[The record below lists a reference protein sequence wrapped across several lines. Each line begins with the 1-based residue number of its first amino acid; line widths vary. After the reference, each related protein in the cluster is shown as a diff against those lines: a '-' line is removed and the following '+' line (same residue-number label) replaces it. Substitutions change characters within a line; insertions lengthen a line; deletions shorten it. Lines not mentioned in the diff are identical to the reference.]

1 MEINITLDV
10 QGATV
15 EEVRWLA
22 GLLAAQRTAP
32 APITVEVEKAAP
44 AAPADEDKP
53 KKAAKKPAK
62 KTARKADPAPE
73 PEPTPEPTAPAD
85 EDKPK
90 KAAKKPAKK
99 TARKAD
105 PAPEPE
111 PTPEPTAPA
120 EDETGGATVEDETV
134 TPEADLLAVAVAR
147 ATELIGAGE
156 QDAIKTSL
164 ETAGARRVGL
174 LKGDQIQAFLD
185 ALPEA

>member
-15 EEVRWLA
+15 EEVQWLA

-32 APITVEVEKAAP
+32 APITVEVEKAALT
-44 AAPADEDKP
+44 APADEEKPAP
-53 KKAAKKPAK
+53 KKAAAKKPAK
-62 KTARKADPAPE
+62 KTAKKSDPE
-73 PEPTPEPTAPAD
+73 PEPTPEP
-85 EDKPK
+85 
-90 KAAKKPAKK
+90 
-99 TARKAD
+99 
-105 PAPEPE
+105 
-111 PTPEPTAPA
+111 APA

-156 QDAIKTSL
+156 QDAIKTAL
-164 ETAGARRVGL
+164 EVAGARRVGL

>member
-15 EEVRWLA
+15 EEVQWLA
-22 GLLAAQRTAP
+22 GLLAAQRTTP
-32 APITVEVEKAAP
+32 APITVDVDKAAP
-44 AAPADEDKP
+44 AAPVEAEDKP
-53 KKAAKKPAK
+53 KKPAAEKAAK
-62 KTARKADPAPE
+62 KTAKKTAKKADPAPE
-73 PEPTPEPTAPAD
+73 PEPTPEPA
-85 EDKPK
+85 
-90 KAAKKPAKK
+90 
-99 TARKAD
+99 
-105 PAPEPE
+105 
-111 PTPEPTAPA
+111 APA

-156 QDAIKTSL
+156 QDAIKTAL
-164 ETAGARRVGL
+164 EVAGARRVGL

>member
-15 EEVRWLA
+15 EEVQWLA

-44 AAPADEDKP
+44 TAPVDEEKPAP
-53 KKAAKKPAK
+53 KKAAKKPAAK
-62 KTARKADPAPE
+62 KTTAKKADPAPE
-73 PEPTPEPTAPAD
+73 PEPTPEP
-85 EDKPK
+85 
-90 KAAKKPAKK
+90 
-99 TARKAD
+99 
-105 PAPEPE
+105 
-111 PTPEPTAPA
+111 APA

-156 QDAIKTSL
+156 QDAIKTAL
-164 ETAGARRVGL
+164 EVAGARRVGL
-174 LKGDQIQAFLD
+174 LKGDQIQTFLD

>member
-15 EEVRWLA
+15 EEVQWLA

-44 AAPADEDKP
+44 TAPADEEKPAP
-53 KKAAKKPAK
+53 KKAAAKKPAK
-62 KTARKADPAPE
+62 KATPKKADPAPE
-73 PEPTPEPTAPAD
+73 PEPTEA
-85 EDKPK
+85 
-90 KAAKKPAKK
+90 
-99 TARKAD
+99 
-105 PAPEPE
+105 
-111 PTPEPTAPA
+111 APA
-120 EDETGGATVEDETV
+120 EDETDGATVEDETV

-156 QDAIKTSL
+156 QDAIKTAL
-164 ETAGARRVGL
+164 EVAGAHRVGL

>member
-15 EEVRWLA
+15 EEVQWLA

-32 APITVEVEKAAP
+32 APITVEAETATP

-53 KKAAKKPAK
+53 APKKPAAAK
-62 KTARKADPAPE
+62 KTAKKADPAPE
-73 PEPTPEPTAPAD
+73 PEPTPEP
-85 EDKPK
+85 
-90 KAAKKPAKK
+90 
-99 TARKAD
+99 
-105 PAPEPE
+105 
-111 PTPEPTAPA
+111 APA

-134 TPEADLLAVAVAR
+134 TPEADLLAIAVAR

-156 QDAIKTSL
+156 QDAIKTAL
-164 ETAGARRVGL
+164 EVAGARRVGL

>member
-15 EEVRWLA
+15 EEVQWLA

-44 AAPADEDKP
+44 TAPADEEKPAP
-53 KKAAKKPAK
+53 KKAAAKKPAK
-62 KTARKADPAPE
+62 KTAKKPDPE
-73 PEPTPEPTAPAD
+73 PEPTPEP
-85 EDKPK
+85 
-90 KAAKKPAKK
+90 
-99 TARKAD
+99 
-105 PAPEPE
+105 
-111 PTPEPTAPA
+111 APA

-156 QDAIKTSL
+156 QDAIKTAL
-164 ETAGARRVGL
+164 EVAGARRVGL

>member
-15 EEVRWLA
+15 EEVQWLA
-22 GLLAAQRTAP
+22 GLLAASRTAP
-32 APITVEVEKAAP
+32 APITVEADKAAP
-44 AAPADEDKP
+44 AAPADEEKP
-53 KKAAKKPAK
+53 KKAAKKPAAK
-62 KTARKADPAPE
+62 KTAKKADPAPE
-73 PEPTPEPTAPAD
+73 PEPTEA
-85 EDKPK
+85 
-90 KAAKKPAKK
+90 
-99 TARKAD
+99 
-105 PAPEPE
+105 
-111 PTPEPTAPA
+111 APA

-156 QDAIKTSL
+156 QDAIKTAL

>member
-15 EEVRWLA
+15 EEVQWLA

-32 APITVEVEKAAP
+32 APITVEAETAAP

-53 KKAAKKPAK
+53 AKKTAKKPAAK
-62 KTARKADPAPE
+62 KATPKKAD
-73 PEPTPEPTAPAD
+73 PEPTPEPEPVAD
-85 EDKPK
+85 ETD
-90 KAAKKPAKK
+90 
-99 TARKAD
+99 
-105 PAPEPE
+105 
-111 PTPEPTAPA
+111 
-120 EDETGGATVEDETV
+120 GATVEDETV

-156 QDAIKTSL
+156 QDAIKTAL

>member
-10 QGATV
+10 KGATV
-15 EEVRWLA
+15 EEVQCLA

-44 AAPADEDKP
+44 TAPVEAEDKP
-53 KKAAKKPAK
+53 KKTAKKPAAK
-62 KTARKADPAPE
+62 KTAAKKADPAPE
-73 PEPTPEPTAPAD
+73 PEPTEA
-85 EDKPK
+85 
-90 KAAKKPAKK
+90 
-99 TARKAD
+99 
-105 PAPEPE
+105 
-111 PTPEPTAPA
+111 APA
-120 EDETGGATVEDETV
+120 EDETDGATVEDETV

-156 QDAIKTSL
+156 QDAIKTAL

>member
-15 EEVRWLA
+15 EEVQWLA

-32 APITVEVEKAAP
+32 APITVDVEKAAP
-44 AAPADEDKP
+44 AAPVEEKP
-53 KKAAKKPAK
+53 APKKKKAAKKTAK
-62 KTARKADPAPE
+62 KADPE
-73 PEPTPEPTAPAD
+73 PEPTPEP
-85 EDKPK
+85 
-90 KAAKKPAKK
+90 
-99 TARKAD
+99 
-105 PAPEPE
+105 
-111 PTPEPTAPA
+111 APA

-156 QDAIKTSL
+156 QDAIKTAL

>member
-15 EEVRWLA
+15 EEVQWLA

-32 APITVEVEKAAP
+32 APITVDVEKATP
-44 AAPADEDKP
+44 AAPVEAEDKP
-53 KKAAKKPAK
+53 KKAAKKPAAK
-62 KTARKADPAPE
+62 KTAKKADPAPE
-73 PEPTPEPTAPAD
+73 PEPTPES
-85 EDKPK
+85 
-90 KAAKKPAKK
+90 AA
-99 TARKAD
+99 T
-105 PAPEPE
+105 E
-111 PTPEPTAPA
+111 

-156 QDAIKTSL
+156 QDAIKTAL
-164 ETAGARRVGL
+164 EVAGARRVGL

>member
-15 EEVRWLA
+15 EEVQWLA

-44 AAPADEDKP
+44 TAPADEEKPAP
-53 KKAAKKPAK
+53 KKAAAKKPAK
-62 KTARKADPAPE
+62 KTAKKSDPE
-73 PEPTPEPTAPAD
+73 PEPTPEP
-85 EDKPK
+85 
-90 KAAKKPAKK
+90 
-99 TARKAD
+99 
-105 PAPEPE
+105 
-111 PTPEPTAPA
+111 APA
-120 EDETGGATVEDETV
+120 EDETGGATVEDEMV

-156 QDAIKTSL
+156 QDAIKTAL
-164 ETAGARRVGL
+164 EVAGARRVGL

>member
-15 EEVRWLA
+15 EEVQWLA

-32 APITVEVEKAAP
+32 APITVDVEKAAP
-44 AAPADEDKP
+44 AAPADEE
-53 KKAAKKPAK
+53 KPAK
-62 KTARKADPAPE
+62 KTAKKPAAKKATPKKADPAPE
-73 PEPTPEPTAPAD
+73 PETTPEP
-85 EDKPK
+85 
-90 KAAKKPAKK
+90 AA
-99 TARKAD
+99 T
-105 PAPEPE
+105 E
-111 PTPEPTAPA
+111 
-120 EDETGGATVEDETV
+120 EDETDGATVEDETV

-156 QDAIKTSL
+156 QDAIKTAL
-164 ETAGARRVGL
+164 EVAGARRVGL

>member
-15 EEVRWLA
+15 EEVQWLA

-44 AAPADEDKP
+44 TAPADEEKP
-53 KKAAKKPAK
+53 KKAAKKPAAK
-62 KTARKADPAPE
+62 KATQKKAD
-73 PEPTPEPTAPAD
+73 PEPTPEPEPVAD
-85 EDKPK
+85 ETD
-90 KAAKKPAKK
+90 
-99 TARKAD
+99 
-105 PAPEPE
+105 
-111 PTPEPTAPA
+111 
-120 EDETGGATVEDETV
+120 GATVEDETV

-156 QDAIKTSL
+156 QDAIKTAL

>member
-15 EEVRWLA
+15 EEVQWLA
-22 GLLAAQRTAP
+22 SLLAAQRTAP
-32 APITVEVEKAAP
+32 APITIDVEKAAP

-53 KKAAKKPAK
+53 APKKTAKKPAK
-62 KTARKADPAPE
+62 KTAKKADPAPE
-73 PEPTPEPTAPAD
+73 PTPDPEPT
-85 EDKPK
+85 
-90 KAAKKPAKK
+90 
-99 TARKAD
+99 T
-105 PAPEPE
+105 
-111 PTPEPTAPA
+111 PA

-156 QDAIKTSL
+156 QDAIKTAL

>member
-15 EEVRWLA
+15 EEVQWLA
-22 GLLAAQRTAP
+22 GLLVAQRTAP
-32 APITVEVEKAAP
+32 APISIDVEKAAP
-44 AAPADEDKP
+44 AAPADREKPAP
-53 KKAAKKPAK
+53 KKTAKKPAAK
-62 KTARKADPAPE
+62 KTAAKKADPEPAPE
-73 PEPTPEPTAPAD
+73 PA
-85 EDKPK
+85 
-90 KAAKKPAKK
+90 
-99 TARKAD
+99 
-105 PAPEPE
+105 
-111 PTPEPTAPA
+111 APA
-120 EDETGGATVEDETV
+120 EDETDGATVEDETV

-156 QDAIKTSL
+156 QDAIKTAL

>member
-1 MEINITLDV
+1 MGINITLDV

-15 EEVRWLA
+15 EEVQWLA

-44 AAPADEDKP
+44 AAPVEAEDKP
-53 KKAAKKPAK
+53 KKAAKKAAAK
-62 KTARKADPAPE
+62 KTPKKADPAPE
-73 PEPTPEPTAPAD
+73 PEPTPEP
-85 EDKPK
+85 
-90 KAAKKPAKK
+90 
-99 TARKAD
+99 
-105 PAPEPE
+105 
-111 PTPEPTAPA
+111 APA

-156 QDAIKTSL
+156 QDAIKTAL
-164 ETAGARRVGL
+164 EVAGARRVGL

>member
-32 APITVEVEKAAP
+32 APITVEAETAAP

-53 KKAAKKPAK
+53 APKKTAKKPAAK
-62 KTARKADPAPE
+62 KTPKKADPAPE
-73 PEPTPEPTAPAD
+73 PT
-85 EDKPK
+85 
-90 KAAKKPAKK
+90 
-99 TARKAD
+99 
-105 PAPEPE
+105 PEPE
-111 PTPEPTAPA
+111 PV
-120 EDETGGATVEDETV
+120 EDEAGGATVEDETV

-156 QDAIKTSL
+156 QDAIKTAL

>member
-15 EEVRWLA
+15 EEVQWLA

-32 APITVEVEKAAP
+32 APITVDVEKAAP
-44 AAPADEDKP
+44 AAPVEAEDKP
-53 KKAAKKPAK
+53 KKTAKKPAAK
-62 KTARKADPAPE
+62 KTAKKADPE
-73 PEPTPEPTAPAD
+73 PEPTPEP
-85 EDKPK
+85 
-90 KAAKKPAKK
+90 
-99 TARKAD
+99 
-105 PAPEPE
+105 
-111 PTPEPTAPA
+111 APA

-156 QDAIKTSL
+156 QDAIKTAL

>member
-15 EEVRWLA
+15 EEVQWLA

-44 AAPADEDKP
+44 AAPVEAEDKP
-53 KKAAKKPAK
+53 KKAAKKPAAK
-62 KTARKADPAPE
+62 KTAKKADPAPE
-73 PEPTPEPTAPAD
+73 PEPTPEPA
-85 EDKPK
+85 
-90 KAAKKPAKK
+90 
-99 TARKAD
+99 
-105 PAPEPE
+105 
-111 PTPEPTAPA
+111 APA

-156 QDAIKTSL
+156 QDAIKTAL

>member
-15 EEVRWLA
+15 EEVQWLA

-32 APITVEVEKAAP
+32 APITVDVEKAAP
-44 AAPADEDKP
+44 AAPVEAEDKP
-53 KKAAKKPAK
+53 APKKAAAKKPAK
-62 KTARKADPAPE
+62 KTAKKADPE
-73 PEPTPEPTAPAD
+73 PEPTPEP
-85 EDKPK
+85 
-90 KAAKKPAKK
+90 AASVA
-99 TARKAD
+99 
-105 PAPEPE
+105 
-111 PTPEPTAPA
+111 
-120 EDETGGATVEDETV
+120 DETGGATVEDETV

-156 QDAIKTSL
+156 QDAIKTAL

>member
-15 EEVRWLA
+15 EEVQWLA
-22 GLLAAQRTAP
+22 GLLAAQRTTP
-32 APITVEVEKAAP
+32 APITVDVDKAAP
-44 AAPADEDKP
+44 AAPVEAEDKP
-53 KKAAKKPAK
+53 KKPAAKKAAK
-62 KTARKADPAPE
+62 KTAKKADPAPE
-73 PEPTPEPTAPAD
+73 PEPTPEPA
-85 EDKPK
+85 
-90 KAAKKPAKK
+90 
-99 TARKAD
+99 
-105 PAPEPE
+105 
-111 PTPEPTAPA
+111 APA

-156 QDAIKTSL
+156 QDAIKTAL
-164 ETAGARRVGL
+164 EVAGARRVGL

>member
-10 QGATV
+10 QGASV
-15 EEVRWLA
+15 EEVQWLA

-32 APITVEVEKAAP
+32 APITVDVEKAVP
-44 AAPADEDKP
+44 AAPADEEKPAP
-53 KKAAKKPAK
+53 KKTAKKPAAK
-62 KTARKADPAPE
+62 KTAAKKADPAPE
-73 PEPTPEPTAPAD
+73 PEPTEA
-85 EDKPK
+85 
-90 KAAKKPAKK
+90 
-99 TARKAD
+99 
-105 PAPEPE
+105 
-111 PTPEPTAPA
+111 APA
-120 EDETGGATVEDETV
+120 EDEIGGATVDAETV

-156 QDAIKTSL
+156 QDAIKTAL